1 MYGAKT
7 QKSLSVYS
15 INVILWLRVLT
26 ALLSPERWE
35 NLPEIAKNMP
45 GVWGHVMTFIGGARG
60 CIGYRFAL
68 IEFVLSLPSYR
79 CSN

>member
-1 MYGAKT
+1 MYRRMFGAQT

-15 INVILWLRVLT
+15 IKVILRLPVLT

-35 NLPEIAKNMP
+35 NLPEVAKNMP

-68 IEFVLSLPSYR
+68 IEYVLP
-79 CSN
+79 